1 MAPRPDL
8 LHPRAVEILGWIP
21 PFLRGESD
29 NIAFAHCLAR
39 ESERAEGFIEWVRDQ
54 LNPLRA
60 DLTGLA
66 WHSRQL
72 HLPVAP
78 EGTDVEQVRL
88 VVLGRVRALAGDP
101 SERDWVA
108 RVSARLGTDAWKY
121 LKWRPVED
129 RVRNEVINSSWEVD
143 LSGWAA
149 NNAAGWAVAPVW
161 SRVTDW
167 ADKGVASLRG
177 LATNAVAGGARLM
190 TFRTQASA
198 TYLIPIAADDIGKPV
213 PAGAVTNVVNPPDA
227 GAGNPGV
234 FASVQYLDAAFNPVA
249 GASQFDSPIVGV
261 AVAGRFDLP
270 ITATP
275 PPGSVWARMVM
286 QVRSVA
292 ANDVV
297 DVKFDSVRYG
307 TYEYGDGSIAGWEW
321 VGAAH
326 ASPSRR
332 VHPPAQTLR
341 IILPWQAGSAADV
354 AARRIVREETPSEL
368 DLTYENT
375 GGFVWDV
382 SQWDL
387 QAWGN

>member
-21 PFLRGESD
+21 PFLRAEPD
-29 NIAFAHCLAR
+29 NVAFAHCLAR
-39 ESERAEGFIEWVRDQ
+39 ESERAEGFIEYVRDQ

-108 RVSARLGTDAWKY
+108 RISARLGTDAWKY

-129 RVRNEVINSSWEVD
+129 REVNRILNPSFEVD
-143 LSGWAA
+143 LA
-149 NNAAGWAVAPVW
+149 NWGPNSSSGWAVAPVFT
-161 SRVTDW
+161 RVTDW
-167 ADKGVASLRG
+167 AKKGVASLRG
-177 LATNAVAGGARLM
+177 VATNAVGGGGRIM
-190 TFRTQASA
+190 TYRTTLTS
-198 TYLIPIAADDIGKPV
+198 IALTAADIGKSIPV
-213 PAGAVTNVVNPPDA
+213 GASGNHIDAPAA
-227 GAGNPGV
+227 GAGNPG
-234 FASVQYLDAAFNPVA
+234 SYLDTVFYDAAQVQIPGAVGVQTSPAVGAGTPGLFDIYYEVVPPPLAAFARVT
-249 GASQFDSPIVGV
+249 VG
-261 AVAGRFDLP
+261 
-270 ITATP
+270 T
-275 PPGSVWARMVM
+275 
-286 QVRSVA
+286 RSVA
-292 ANDVV
+292 ANDVI
-297 DVKFDSVRYG
+297 DVRWDAAHFGSR
-307 TYEYGDGSIAGWEW
+307 EYGDGSLVGWEW
-321 VGAAH
+321 TGAAH
-326 ASPSRR
+326 ASTSRR

-341 IILPWQAGSAADV
+341 IILPWQAGTAADV
-354 AARRIVREETPSEL
+354 AARRIIREETPSEL